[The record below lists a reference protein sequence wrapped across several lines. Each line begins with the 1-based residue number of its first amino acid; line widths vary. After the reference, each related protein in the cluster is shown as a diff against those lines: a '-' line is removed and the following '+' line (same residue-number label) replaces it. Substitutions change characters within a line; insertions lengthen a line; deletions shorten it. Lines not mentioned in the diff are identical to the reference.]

1 MKISQAFRTAI
12 RTVSG
17 RKAETLKFLAVEGAL
32 TLMCLAPLLFL
43 TEKGPMR
50 YCAALSAVMWLLI
63 KIPARVNAAA
73 AMQDSLGGGR
83 LFSPGLAD
91 PGNYLKKLGYGL
103 GRLGLLALWA
113 APLTAALLFAWEKY
127 SGDTDGLTVMNMIY
141 EFGGKDMKTGVVYL
155 LLILAALI
163 LKERIT
169 PVKILCLV
177 LALAG
182 TFVIT
187 SGASTQGELFGV
199 LAVLAGVISFGTA
212 SVLMRK
218 VTAKYPPVVVTTVS
232 MTLSLIFNIPV
243 AVASALTQPVHPN
256 VAGIIA
262 LLYLGFVG
270 SGLGQV
276 TWTRALSIL
285 PASTCSLFYPLQPL
299 FSALLGALL
308 LHETFK
314 PAFFAGLVLISLD
327 VVLNT
332 LETRRQAEGK

>member
-1 MKISQAFRTAI
+1 ME
-12 RTVSG
+12 SG
-17 RKAETLKFLAVEGAL
+17 RRTEAYGLI
-32 TLMCLAPLLFL
+32 FL
-43 TEKGPMR
+43 TFFIWGSVYVAGGIAGKGLPSFLVASLRCLISMVP
-50 YCAALSAVMWLLI
+50 LWLMSRKYLPVRIETDDRKYFFLI
-63 KIPARVNAAA
+63 
-73 AMQDSLGGGR
+73 G
-83 LFSPGLAD
+83 F
-91 PGNYLKKLGYGL
+91 LGYFLTIQSIQL
-103 GRLGLLALWA
+103 GIQLTGSSMASLINALPPVA
-113 APLTAALLFAWEKY
+113 VT
-127 SGDTDGLTVMNMIY
+127 
-141 EFGGKDMKTGVVYL
+141 
-155 LLILAALI
+155 ILAAVI

-169 PVKILCLV
+169 PVKILCLI

-187 SGASTQGELFGV
+187 AGASTRGEILGI
-199 LAVLAGVISFGTA
+199 LAVLVGVVSFATA

-218 VTAKYPPVVVTTVS
+218 VTAKYPPVLVTTIS

-243 AVASALTQPVHPN
+243 GIISALSQPLTPDWTSI
-256 VAGIIA
+256 AA
-262 LLYLGFVG
+262 LLYLGFIG

-299 FSALLGALL
+299 FAALLGALL

-314 PAFFAGLVLISLD
+314 PAFFAGLILISLD

>member
-1 MKISQAFRTAI
+1 MDTRSQTKAYGLIFITFFIWGSVYVAGGIAGNGMPSFLVASLRCLISMIPLWLMSAKCFPIRIEREDMKYFFII
-12 RTVSG
+12 G
-17 RKAETLKFLAVEGAL
+17 FLGYFVTIQSIQLGILLTGSSMASLINAL
-32 TLMCLAPLLFL
+32 TPV
-43 TEKGPMR
+43 
-50 YCAALSAVMWLLI
+50 AV
-63 KIPARVNAAA
+63 
-73 AMQDSLGGGR
+73 
-83 LFSPGLAD
+83 
-91 PGNYLKKLGYGL
+91 
-103 GRLGLLALWA
+103 
-113 APLTAALLFAWEKY
+113 T
-127 SGDTDGLTVMNMIY
+127 
-141 EFGGKDMKTGVVYL
+141 
-155 LLILAALI
+155 ILAALI

-199 LAVLAGVISFGTA
+199 LAVLTGVISFGTA

-243 AVASALTQPVHPN
+243 AAASALTQPVHPN
-256 VAGIIA
+256 AAGIIA

-314 PAFFAGLVLISLD
+314 PAFFAGLILISLD

>member
-1 MKISQAFRTAI
+1 MDTARQTKAYGLIFITFFIWGSVYVAGGIAGNGMPSFLVASLRCLISMIPLWLMSAKCFPIRIEREDMKYFFIIGF
-12 RTVSG
+12 
-17 RKAETLKFLAVEGAL
+17 
-32 TLMCLAPLLFL
+32 
-43 TEKGPMR
+43 
-50 YCAALSAVMWLLI
+50 
-63 KIPARVNAAA
+63 
-73 AMQDSLGGGR
+73 
-83 LFSPGLAD
+83 
-91 PGNYLKKLGYGL
+91 LGYFVTIQSIQL
-103 GRLGLLALWA
+103 G
-113 APLTAALLFAWEKY
+113 
-127 SGDTDGLTVMNMIY
+127 N
-141 EFGGKDMKTGVVYL
+141 L
-155 LLILAALI
+155 LLGSSMASLINARPPVAATILAALI

-256 VAGIIA
+256 AAGIIA

>member
-1 MKISQAFRTAI
+1 MDTARQTKAYWLIFITFFIWGSVYVAGGIAGNGMPSFLVASLRCLISMIPLWLMSAKCFPIRIEREDMKYFFII
-12 RTVSG
+12 G
-17 RKAETLKFLAVEGAL
+17 FLGYFVTIQSIQLGILLTGSSMASLINAL
-32 TLMCLAPLLFL
+32 TPV
-43 TEKGPMR
+43 
-50 YCAALSAVMWLLI
+50 AV
-63 KIPARVNAAA
+63 
-73 AMQDSLGGGR
+73 
-83 LFSPGLAD
+83 
-91 PGNYLKKLGYGL
+91 
-103 GRLGLLALWA
+103 
-113 APLTAALLFAWEKY
+113 T
-127 SGDTDGLTVMNMIY
+127 
-141 EFGGKDMKTGVVYL
+141 
-155 LLILAALI
+155 ILAALI

-256 VAGIIA
+256 AAGIIA

>member
-1 MKISQAFRTAI
+1 MDTARQTKAYGLIFITFFIWGSVYVAGGIAGNGMPSFLVASLRCLISMIPLWLMSAKCFPIRIEREDMKYFFII
-12 RTVSG
+12 G
-17 RKAETLKFLAVEGAL
+17 FLGYFVTIQSIQLGILLTGSSMASLINAL
-32 TLMCLAPLLFL
+32 TPV
-43 TEKGPMR
+43 
-50 YCAALSAVMWLLI
+50 AV
-63 KIPARVNAAA
+63 
-73 AMQDSLGGGR
+73 
-83 LFSPGLAD
+83 
-91 PGNYLKKLGYGL
+91 
-103 GRLGLLALWA
+103 
-113 APLTAALLFAWEKY
+113 T
-127 SGDTDGLTVMNMIY
+127 
-141 EFGGKDMKTGVVYL
+141 
-155 LLILAALI
+155 ILAALI

-169 PVKILCLV
+169 PVKILCLI

-187 SGASTQGELFGV
+187 SGASTQGELLGV
-199 LAVLAGVISFGTA
+199 LAVLTGVISFGTA

-256 VAGIIA
+256 AAGIIA

-314 PAFFAGLVLISLD
+314 PAFFAGLILISLD

>member
-1 MKISQAFRTAI
+1 MPSFLVASLRCLSSMIPLWLMSAKCFPIRIEREDMKYFFII
-12 RTVSG
+12 G
-17 RKAETLKFLAVEGAL
+17 FLGYFVTIQSIQLGILLTGSSMASLINAL
-32 TLMCLAPLLFL
+32 TPV
-43 TEKGPMR
+43 
-50 YCAALSAVMWLLI
+50 AV
-63 KIPARVNAAA
+63 
-73 AMQDSLGGGR
+73 
-83 LFSPGLAD
+83 
-91 PGNYLKKLGYGL
+91 
-103 GRLGLLALWA
+103 
-113 APLTAALLFAWEKY
+113 T
-127 SGDTDGLTVMNMIY
+127 
-141 EFGGKDMKTGVVYL
+141 
-155 LLILAALI
+155 ILAALI

-256 VAGIIA
+256 AAGIIA

>member
-1 MKISQAFRTAI
+1 MDTARQTKAYGLIFITFFIWGSVYVAGGIAGNGMPSFLVASLRCLISMIPLWLMSAKCFPIRIEREDMKYFFII
-12 RTVSG
+12 G
-17 RKAETLKFLAVEGAL
+17 FLGYFVTIQSIQLGILLTGSSMASLINAL
-32 TLMCLAPLLFL
+32 TPV
-43 TEKGPMR
+43 
-50 YCAALSAVMWLLI
+50 AV
-63 KIPARVNAAA
+63 
-73 AMQDSLGGGR
+73 
-83 LFSPGLAD
+83 
-91 PGNYLKKLGYGL
+91 
-103 GRLGLLALWA
+103 
-113 APLTAALLFAWEKY
+113 T
-127 SGDTDGLTVMNMIY
+127 
-141 EFGGKDMKTGVVYL
+141 
-155 LLILAALI
+155 ILAALI

-256 VAGIIA
+256 AAGIIA

>member
-1 MKISQAFRTAI
+1 MDTARQTKAYGLIFITFFIWGSVYVAGGIAGNGMPSFLVASLRCLISMIPLWLMSAKCFPIRIEREDMKYFFII
-12 RTVSG
+12 G
-17 RKAETLKFLAVEGAL
+17 FLGYFVTIQSIQLGILLTGSSMASLINAL
-32 TLMCLAPLLFL
+32 TPV
-43 TEKGPMR
+43 
-50 YCAALSAVMWLLI
+50 AV
-63 KIPARVNAAA
+63 
-73 AMQDSLGGGR
+73 
-83 LFSPGLAD
+83 
-91 PGNYLKKLGYGL
+91 
-103 GRLGLLALWA
+103 
-113 APLTAALLFAWEKY
+113 T
-127 SGDTDGLTVMNMIY
+127 
-141 EFGGKDMKTGVVYL
+141 
-155 LLILAALI
+155 ILAALI

-243 AVASALTQPVHPN
+243 AAASALTQPVHPN
-256 VAGIIA
+256 AAGIIA

>member
-1 MKISQAFRTAI
+1 MDTARQTKAYGLIFITFFIWGSVYVAGGIAGNGMPSFLVASLRCLISMIPLWLMSAKCFPIRIEREDMKYFFII
-12 RTVSG
+12 G
-17 RKAETLKFLAVEGAL
+17 FLGYFVTIQSIQLGILLTGSSMASLINAL
-32 TLMCLAPLLFL
+32 TPV
-43 TEKGPMR
+43 
-50 YCAALSAVMWLLI
+50 AV
-63 KIPARVNAAA
+63 
-73 AMQDSLGGGR
+73 
-83 LFSPGLAD
+83 
-91 PGNYLKKLGYGL
+91 
-103 GRLGLLALWA
+103 
-113 APLTAALLFAWEKY
+113 T
-127 SGDTDGLTVMNMIY
+127 
-141 EFGGKDMKTGVVYL
+141 
-155 LLILAALI
+155 ILAALI

-169 PVKILCLV
+169 PVKILCLI

-187 SGASTQGELFGV
+187 SGASTQGELLGV
-199 LAVLAGVISFGTA
+199 LAVLTGVISFGTA

-256 VAGIIA
+256 TAGIIA

-314 PAFFAGLVLISLD
+314 PAFFAGLILISLD

>member
-1 MKISQAFRTAI
+1 MDTARQTKAYGLIFITFFIWGSVYVAGGIAGNGMPSFLVASLRCLISMIPLWLMSAKCFPIRIEREDMKYFFII
-12 RTVSG
+12 G
-17 RKAETLKFLAVEGAL
+17 FLGYFVTIQSIQLGILLTGSSMASLINAL
-32 TLMCLAPLLFL
+32 TPV
-43 TEKGPMR
+43 
-50 YCAALSAVMWLLI
+50 AV
-63 KIPARVNAAA
+63 
-73 AMQDSLGGGR
+73 
-83 LFSPGLAD
+83 
-91 PGNYLKKLGYGL
+91 
-103 GRLGLLALWA
+103 
-113 APLTAALLFAWEKY
+113 T
-127 SGDTDGLTVMNMIY
+127 
-141 EFGGKDMKTGVVYL
+141 
-155 LLILAALI
+155 ILAALI

-256 VAGIIA
+256 AAGIIA

-314 PAFFAGLVLISLD
+314 PAFFAGLILISLD

>member
-1 MKISQAFRTAI
+1 MDTARQTKAYGLIFITFFIWGSVYVAGGIAGNGMPSFLVASLRCLISMIPLWLMSAKCFPIRIEREDMKYFFII
-12 RTVSG
+12 G
-17 RKAETLKFLAVEGAL
+17 FLGYFVTIQSIQLGILLTGSSMASLINAL
-32 TLMCLAPLLFL
+32 TPV
-43 TEKGPMR
+43 
-50 YCAALSAVMWLLI
+50 AV
-63 KIPARVNAAA
+63 
-73 AMQDSLGGGR
+73 
-83 LFSPGLAD
+83 
-91 PGNYLKKLGYGL
+91 
-103 GRLGLLALWA
+103 
-113 APLTAALLFAWEKY
+113 T
-127 SGDTDGLTVMNMIY
+127 
-141 EFGGKDMKTGVVYL
+141 
-155 LLILAALI
+155 ILAALI

-187 SGASTQGELFGV
+187 SGASTQGELLGV
-199 LAVLAGVISFGTA
+199 LAVLTGVISFGTA

-243 AVASALTQPVHPN
+243 AAASALTQPVHPN
-256 VAGIIA
+256 AAGIIA

-314 PAFFAGLVLISLD
+314 PAFFAGLILISLD

>member
-1 MKISQAFRTAI
+1 MDTGKRTEAYGLIFLTFFIWGSVYVAGKIAGNGMPSFLVASLRCVI
-12 RTVSG
+12 SMIPLWLMS
-17 RKAETLKFLAVEGAL
+17 RKYLPVRIDPEDRKYFFLIGFLGYFVTIQSIQLGIQLTGSSMASLINAL
-32 TLMCLAPLLFL
+32 TPV
-43 TEKGPMR
+43 
-50 YCAALSAVMWLLI
+50 AV
-63 KIPARVNAAA
+63 
-73 AMQDSLGGGR
+73 
-83 LFSPGLAD
+83 
-91 PGNYLKKLGYGL
+91 
-103 GRLGLLALWA
+103 
-113 APLTAALLFAWEKY
+113 T
-127 SGDTDGLTVMNMIY
+127 
-141 EFGGKDMKTGVVYL
+141 
-155 LLILAALI
+155 ILAAVI

-187 SGASTQGELFGV
+187 SGASTQGEVLGI
-199 LAVLAGVISFGTA
+199 LAVLVGVVSFATA

-218 VTAKYPPVVVTTVS
+218 VTAKYPPVLVTTIS
-232 MTLSLIFNIPV
+232 MTLSLVFNIPV
-243 AVASALTQPVHPN
+243 GIASALSQPVTPALSS
-256 VAGIIA
+256 VAA
-262 LLYLGFVG
+262 LLYLGFAG

-299 FSALLGALL
+299 FAALLGALL

-332 LETRRQAEGK
+332 LETRKQAEGK

>member
-1 MKISQAFRTAI
+1 MDTARQTKAYGLIFITFFIWGSVYVAGGIAGNGMPSFLVASLRCLISMIPLWLMSAKCFPIRIEREDMKYFFII
-12 RTVSG
+12 G
-17 RKAETLKFLAVEGAL
+17 FLGYFVTIQSIQLGILLTGSSMASLINAL
-32 TLMCLAPLLFL
+32 TPV
-43 TEKGPMR
+43 
-50 YCAALSAVMWLLI
+50 AV
-63 KIPARVNAAA
+63 
-73 AMQDSLGGGR
+73 
-83 LFSPGLAD
+83 
-91 PGNYLKKLGYGL
+91 
-103 GRLGLLALWA
+103 
-113 APLTAALLFAWEKY
+113 T
-127 SGDTDGLTVMNMIY
+127 
-141 EFGGKDMKTGVVYL
+141 
-155 LLILAALI
+155 ILAALI

-187 SGASTQGELFGV
+187 SGASTQGELLGV

-256 VAGIIA
+256 AAGIIA

>member
-1 MKISQAFRTAI
+1 MDTARQTKAYGLIFITFFIWGSVYVAGGIAGNGMPSFLVASLRCLISMVPLWLMSRKYFPLRI
-12 RTVSG
+12 G
-17 RKAETLKFLAVEGAL
+17 REDLKYFFIIGFLGYFVTIQSIQLGILLTGSSMASLINAL
-32 TLMCLAPLLFL
+32 TPV
-43 TEKGPMR
+43 
-50 YCAALSAVMWLLI
+50 AV
-63 KIPARVNAAA
+63 
-73 AMQDSLGGGR
+73 
-83 LFSPGLAD
+83 
-91 PGNYLKKLGYGL
+91 
-103 GRLGLLALWA
+103 
-113 APLTAALLFAWEKY
+113 T
-127 SGDTDGLTVMNMIY
+127 
-141 EFGGKDMKTGVVYL
+141 
-155 LLILAALI
+155 ILAALI

-187 SGASTQGELFGV
+187 SGASTQGELLGV

-256 VAGIIA
+256 AAGIIA

>member
-1 MKISQAFRTAI
+1 MDTARQTKAYGLIFITFFIWGSVYVAGGIAGNGMPSFLVASLRCLISMIPLWLMSAKCFPIRIEREDMKYFFII
-12 RTVSG
+12 G
-17 RKAETLKFLAVEGAL
+17 FLGYFVTIQSIQLGILLTGSSMASLINAL
-32 TLMCLAPLLFL
+32 TPV
-43 TEKGPMR
+43 
-50 YCAALSAVMWLLI
+50 AV
-63 KIPARVNAAA
+63 
-73 AMQDSLGGGR
+73 
-83 LFSPGLAD
+83 
-91 PGNYLKKLGYGL
+91 
-103 GRLGLLALWA
+103 
-113 APLTAALLFAWEKY
+113 T
-127 SGDTDGLTVMNMIY
+127 
-141 EFGGKDMKTGVVYL
+141 
-155 LLILAALI
+155 ILAALI

-187 SGASTQGELFGV
+187 SGASTQGELLGV
-199 LAVLAGVISFGTA
+199 LAVLTGVISFGTA

-256 VAGIIA
+256 AAGIIA

>member
-1 MKISQAFRTAI
+1 MDTARQTKAYGLIFITFFIWGSVYVAGGIAGNGMPSFLVASLRCLISMIPLWLMSAKCFPIRIEREDMKYFFII
-12 RTVSG
+12 G
-17 RKAETLKFLAVEGAL
+17 FLGYFVTIQSIQLGILLTGSSMASLINAL
-32 TLMCLAPLLFL
+32 TPV
-43 TEKGPMR
+43 
-50 YCAALSAVMWLLI
+50 AV
-63 KIPARVNAAA
+63 
-73 AMQDSLGGGR
+73 
-83 LFSPGLAD
+83 
-91 PGNYLKKLGYGL
+91 
-103 GRLGLLALWA
+103 
-113 APLTAALLFAWEKY
+113 T
-127 SGDTDGLTVMNMIY
+127 
-141 EFGGKDMKTGVVYL
+141 
-155 LLILAALI
+155 ILAALI

-218 VTAKYPPVVVTTVS
+218 VTVKYPPVVVTTVS

-256 VAGIIA
+256 AAGIIA

>member
-1 MKISQAFRTAI
+1 MDTAQQTKAYGLIFITFFIWGSVYVAGGIAGNGMPSFLVASLRCLISMIPLWLMSAKCFPIRIEREDMKYFFII
-12 RTVSG
+12 G
-17 RKAETLKFLAVEGAL
+17 FLGYFVTIQSIQLGILLTGSSMASLINAL
-32 TLMCLAPLLFL
+32 TPV
-43 TEKGPMR
+43 
-50 YCAALSAVMWLLI
+50 AV
-63 KIPARVNAAA
+63 
-73 AMQDSLGGGR
+73 
-83 LFSPGLAD
+83 
-91 PGNYLKKLGYGL
+91 
-103 GRLGLLALWA
+103 
-113 APLTAALLFAWEKY
+113 T
-127 SGDTDGLTVMNMIY
+127 
-141 EFGGKDMKTGVVYL
+141 
-155 LLILAALI
+155 ILAALI

-187 SGASTQGELFGV
+187 SGASTQGELLGV
-199 LAVLAGVISFGTA
+199 LAVLTGVISFGTA

-256 VAGIIA
+256 AAGIIA

-314 PAFFAGLVLISLD
+314 PAFFAGLILISLD

>member
-1 MKISQAFRTAI
+1 MDTARQTKAYGLIFITFFIWGSVYVAGGIAGNGMPSFLVASLRCLISMIPLWLMSAKCFPIRIEREDMKYFFII
-12 RTVSG
+12 G
-17 RKAETLKFLAVEGAL
+17 FLGYFVTIQSIQLGILLTGSSMASLINAL
-32 TLMCLAPLLFL
+32 TPV
-43 TEKGPMR
+43 
-50 YCAALSAVMWLLI
+50 AV
-63 KIPARVNAAA
+63 
-73 AMQDSLGGGR
+73 
-83 LFSPGLAD
+83 
-91 PGNYLKKLGYGL
+91 
-103 GRLGLLALWA
+103 
-113 APLTAALLFAWEKY
+113 T
-127 SGDTDGLTVMNMIY
+127 
-141 EFGGKDMKTGVVYL
+141 
-155 LLILAALI
+155 ILAALI

-199 LAVLAGVISFGTA
+199 LAVLTGVISFGTA

-256 VAGIIA
+256 AAGIIA

>member
-1 MKISQAFRTAI
+1 MDTARQTKAYGLIFITFFIWGSVYVAGGIAGNGMPSFLVASLRCLISMIPLWLMSAKCFPIRIEREDMKYFFII
-12 RTVSG
+12 G
-17 RKAETLKFLAVEGAL
+17 FLGYFVTIQSIQLGILLTGSSMASLINAL
-32 TLMCLAPLLFL
+32 TPV
-43 TEKGPMR
+43 
-50 YCAALSAVMWLLI
+50 AV
-63 KIPARVNAAA
+63 
-73 AMQDSLGGGR
+73 
-83 LFSPGLAD
+83 
-91 PGNYLKKLGYGL
+91 
-103 GRLGLLALWA
+103 
-113 APLTAALLFAWEKY
+113 T
-127 SGDTDGLTVMNMIY
+127 
-141 EFGGKDMKTGVVYL
+141 
-155 LLILAALI
+155 ILAALI

-243 AVASALTQPVHPN
+243 AAASALTQPVHPN
-256 VAGIIA
+256 AAGIIA

-314 PAFFAGLVLISLD
+314 PAFFAGLILISLD

>member
-1 MKISQAFRTAI
+1 MDTARQTKAYGLIFITFFIWGSVYVAGGIAGNGMPSFLVASLRCLISMIPLWLMSEKCFPIRIEREDMKYFFII
-12 RTVSG
+12 G
-17 RKAETLKFLAVEGAL
+17 FLGYFVTIQSIQLGILLTGSSMASLINAL
-32 TLMCLAPLLFL
+32 TPV
-43 TEKGPMR
+43 
-50 YCAALSAVMWLLI
+50 AV
-63 KIPARVNAAA
+63 
-73 AMQDSLGGGR
+73 
-83 LFSPGLAD
+83 
-91 PGNYLKKLGYGL
+91 
-103 GRLGLLALWA
+103 
-113 APLTAALLFAWEKY
+113 T
-127 SGDTDGLTVMNMIY
+127 
-141 EFGGKDMKTGVVYL
+141 
-155 LLILAALI
+155 ILAALI

-169 PVKILCLV
+169 PVKILCLI

-187 SGASTQGELFGV
+187 SGASTQGELLGV
-199 LAVLAGVISFGTA
+199 LAVLTGVISFGTA

-256 VAGIIA
+256 AAGIIA

>member
-1 MKISQAFRTAI
+1 MDTARQTKAYGLIFITFFIWGSVYVAGGIAGNGMPSFLVASLRCLISMIPLWLMSAKCFPIRIEREDMKYFFII
-12 RTVSG
+12 G
-17 RKAETLKFLAVEGAL
+17 FLGYFVTIQSIQLGILLTGSSMASLINAL
-32 TLMCLAPLLFL
+32 TPV
-43 TEKGPMR
+43 
-50 YCAALSAVMWLLI
+50 AV
-63 KIPARVNAAA
+63 
-73 AMQDSLGGGR
+73 
-83 LFSPGLAD
+83 
-91 PGNYLKKLGYGL
+91 
-103 GRLGLLALWA
+103 
-113 APLTAALLFAWEKY
+113 T
-127 SGDTDGLTVMNMIY
+127 
-141 EFGGKDMKTGVVYL
+141 
-155 LLILAALI
+155 ILAALI

-199 LAVLAGVISFGTA
+199 LAVLTGVISFGTA

-243 AVASALTQPVHPN
+243 AAASALTQPVHPN
-256 VAGIIA
+256 AAGIIA

>member
-1 MKISQAFRTAI
+1 MDTARQTKAYGLIFITFFIWGSVYVAGGIAGNGMPSFLVASLRCLISMIPLWLMSAKCFPIRIEREDMKYFFII
-12 RTVSG
+12 G
-17 RKAETLKFLAVEGAL
+17 FLGYFVTIQSIQLGILLTGSSMASLINAL
-32 TLMCLAPLLFL
+32 TPV
-43 TEKGPMR
+43 
-50 YCAALSAVMWLLI
+50 AV
-63 KIPARVNAAA
+63 
-73 AMQDSLGGGR
+73 
-83 LFSPGLAD
+83 
-91 PGNYLKKLGYGL
+91 
-103 GRLGLLALWA
+103 
-113 APLTAALLFAWEKY
+113 T
-127 SGDTDGLTVMNMIY
+127 
-141 EFGGKDMKTGVVYL
+141 
-155 LLILAALI
+155 ILAALI

-169 PVKILCLV
+169 PVKILCLI

-187 SGASTQGELFGV
+187 SGASTQGELLGV
-199 LAVLAGVISFGTA
+199 LAVLTGVISFGTA

-256 VAGIIA
+256 AAGIIA

>member
-1 MKISQAFRTAI
+1 MDSRRRTEAYGLIFITFFIWGSVYVAGGIAGNGMPSFLVASLRCLISMI
-12 RTVSG
+12 PLWLMS
-17 RKAETLKFLAVEGAL
+17 RKYFPLRIEREDLKYFFLIGFLGYFVTIQSIQLGILLTGSSMASLINAL
-32 TLMCLAPLLFL
+32 TPV
-43 TEKGPMR
+43 
-50 YCAALSAVMWLLI
+50 AV
-63 KIPARVNAAA
+63 
-73 AMQDSLGGGR
+73 
-83 LFSPGLAD
+83 
-91 PGNYLKKLGYGL
+91 
-103 GRLGLLALWA
+103 
-113 APLTAALLFAWEKY
+113 T
-127 SGDTDGLTVMNMIY
+127 
-141 EFGGKDMKTGVVYL
+141 
-155 LLILAALI
+155 ILAALI

-187 SGASTQGELFGV
+187 SGASTQGELLGV
-199 LAVLAGVISFGTA
+199 LAVLTGVVSFGTA

-218 VTAKYPPVVVTTVS
+218 VTAKYPPVVVTTIS

-243 AVASALTQPVHPN
+243 GIVSALTQPVHPN
-256 VAGIIA
+256 AAAVLA
-262 LLYLGFVG
+262 LLYLGFIG

-314 PAFFAGLVLISLD
+314 PAFFAGLILISLD

-332 LETRRQAEGK
+332 LETKRQTEGK

>member
-1 MKISQAFRTAI
+1 MDTARQTKAYGLIFITFFIWGSVYVAGGIAGNGMPSFLVASLRCLISMIPLWLMSAKCFPIRIEREDMKYFFII
-12 RTVSG
+12 G
-17 RKAETLKFLAVEGAL
+17 FLGYFVTIQSIQLGILLTGSSMASLINAL
-32 TLMCLAPLLFL
+32 TPV
-43 TEKGPMR
+43 
-50 YCAALSAVMWLLI
+50 AV
-63 KIPARVNAAA
+63 
-73 AMQDSLGGGR
+73 
-83 LFSPGLAD
+83 
-91 PGNYLKKLGYGL
+91 
-103 GRLGLLALWA
+103 
-113 APLTAALLFAWEKY
+113 T
-127 SGDTDGLTVMNMIY
+127 
-141 EFGGKDMKTGVVYL
+141 
-155 LLILAALI
+155 ILAALI

-169 PVKILCLV
+169 PVKILCLI
-177 LALAG
+177 LAVAG
-182 TFVIT
+182 TYVIT
-187 SGASTQGELFGV
+187 SGASTQGELLGV
-199 LAVLAGVISFGTA
+199 LAVLVGVVSFGTA

-232 MTLSLIFNIPV
+232 MSLSLIFNIPV
-243 AVASALTQPVHPN
+243 AAASALTQPVHPN
-256 VAGIIA
+256 AAGIIA

-314 PAFFAGLVLISLD
+314 PAFFAGLILISLD

>member
-1 MKISQAFRTAI
+1 MDTARQTKAYGLIFITFFIWGSVYVAGGIAGNGMPSFLVASLRCLISMIPLWLMSAKCFPIRIEREDMKYFFII
-12 RTVSG
+12 G
-17 RKAETLKFLAVEGAL
+17 FLGYFVTIQSIQLGILLTGSSMASLINAL
-32 TLMCLAPLLFL
+32 TPV
-43 TEKGPMR
+43 
-50 YCAALSAVMWLLI
+50 AV
-63 KIPARVNAAA
+63 
-73 AMQDSLGGGR
+73 
-83 LFSPGLAD
+83 
-91 PGNYLKKLGYGL
+91 
-103 GRLGLLALWA
+103 
-113 APLTAALLFAWEKY
+113 T
-127 SGDTDGLTVMNMIY
+127 
-141 EFGGKDMKTGVVYL
+141 
-155 LLILAALI
+155 ILAALI

-199 LAVLAGVISFGTA
+199 LAVLTGVISFGTA

-256 VAGIIA
+256 AAGIIA

-314 PAFFAGLVLISLD
+314 PAFFAGLILISLD

>member
-1 MKISQAFRTAI
+1 MDTA
-12 RTVSG
+12 RQT
-17 RKAETLKFLAVEGAL
+17 KA
-32 TLMCLAPLLFL
+32 
-43 TEKGPMR
+43 
-50 YCAALSAVMWLLI
+50 
-63 KIPARVNAAA
+63 
-73 AMQDSLGGGR
+73 
-83 LFSPGLAD
+83 
-91 PGNYLKKLGYGL
+91 YGL
-103 GRLGLLALWA
+103 IFITFFIWGSVYVAGGIAGNGMPSFLVASLRCLISMIPLWLMSA
-113 APLTAALLFAWEKY
+113 KY
-127 SGDTDGLTVMNMIY
+127 FPIRI
-141 EFGGKDMKTGVVYL
+141 EREDMKYFFMTLTPVAVT
-155 LLILAALI
+155 ILAALI

-169 PVKILCLV
+169 PVKILCLI

-187 SGASTQGELFGV
+187 SGASTQGELLGV
-199 LAVLAGVISFGTA
+199 LAVLTGVISFGTA

-256 VAGIIA
+256 AAGIIA

-314 PAFFAGLVLISLD
+314 PAFFAGLILISLD